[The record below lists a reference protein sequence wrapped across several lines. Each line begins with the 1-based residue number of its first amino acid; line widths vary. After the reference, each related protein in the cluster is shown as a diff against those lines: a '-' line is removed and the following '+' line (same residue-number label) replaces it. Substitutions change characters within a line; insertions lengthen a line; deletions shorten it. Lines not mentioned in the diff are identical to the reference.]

1 MTKAEKKAVR
11 QLLRAC
17 RWDNNGCSCCA
28 TQDTEKRP
36 EFKLVALLAGYED
49 EED

>member
-1 MTKAEKKAVR
+1 MTKAEKTAVR

-28 TQDTEKRP
+28 TQDTYQRP
-36 EFKLVALLAGYED
+36 EFKLVAELSDYE
-49 EED
+49 EEAE